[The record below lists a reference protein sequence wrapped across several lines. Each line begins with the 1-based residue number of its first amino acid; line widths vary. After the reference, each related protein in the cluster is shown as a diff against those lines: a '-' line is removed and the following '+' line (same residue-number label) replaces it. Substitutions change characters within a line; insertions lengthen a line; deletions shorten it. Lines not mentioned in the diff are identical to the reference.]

1 MAVDGTYE
9 VEIDTPIGA
18 QSAKLTLKT
27 DGSSL
32 SGSIDS
38 PLGAQDFSGGSVSG
52 DDISWGMEINSPM
65 GKMNLEY
72 KGKVTG
78 DDITGEIKMGD
89 FGTSSL
95 KGKRV

>member
-9 VEIDTPIGA
+9 IEIDTPIGA
-18 QSAKLTLKT
+18 QSAKLILKT